1 MAINY
6 KQALTKITTFI
17 FDIDGVLTNNTVFI
31 NEQGELLRNMHS
43 KDGYAI
49 QLAIKKGYKIII
61 ISGGNN
67 EPVKKVLERAGVQHV
82 FIRQSDKLQCYTD
95 FLIEHSLSDKEIM
108 YMGDDLPDWHVMSR
122 VAVAACP
129 NDAATEIK
137 EISQY
142 ISDKKGGEGCVRD
155 IIEQT
160 MRAQQ
165 TWEIAN
171 W

>member
-1 MAINY
+1 MLNF
-6 KQALTKITTFI
+6 KQALNNITTFI
-17 FDIDGVLTNNTVFI
+17 FDIDGVLTNNTVFVT
-31 NEQGELLRNMHS
+31 EQGELLRNMHS

-49 QLAIKKGYKIII
+49 HLAIKKGYKLII

-67 EPVKKVLERAGVQHV
+67 EAVKKVLERAGVHHI
-82 FIRQSDKLQCYTD
+82 FIRQADKLQCYTD
-95 FLIEHSLSDKEIM
+95 LLIEHSLSDKEIM
-108 YMGDDLPDWHVMSR
+108 YMGDDLPDWHVMKR
-122 VAVAACP
+122 VGVAACP

-137 EISQY
+137 EICQY

-165 TWEIAN
+165 SWEIAN

>member
-1 MAINY
+1 MLNF
-6 KQALTKITTFI
+6 KQALNNITTFI
-17 FDIDGVLTNNTVFI
+17 FDIDGVLTNNTVFV

-49 QLAIKKGYKIII
+49 HLALKKGYKIII

-67 EPVKKVLERAGVQHV
+67 EAVKKVLERAGVQYV
-82 FIRQSDKLQCYTD
+82 FIRQADKLQCYTD
-95 FLIEHSLSDKEIM
+95 ILIEHSLSDKEIM
-108 YMGDDLPDWHVMSR
+108 YMGDDLPDWHVMKR
-122 VAVAACP
+122 VGVAACP

-137 EISQY
+137 EICQY

-165 TWEIAN
+165 SWEIAN